1 MHCLLGVTIILQAN
15 DVQFD
20 LENWFIST
28 KTGELNIIKRQKQ
41 IVCSVPKDLPK
52 P

>member
-1 MHCLLGVTIILQAN
+1 LQAN

-28 KTGELNIIKRQKQ
+28 KTGELNIIKGKKQ